1 MLSRPPGL
9 ASDLRTTVVVM
20 TTTPRP
26 TTRLTVRGSDDLLA
40 AAPVLLGFWP
50 EQDVVLMTFGARHP
64 FHARVD
70 LPPLAAQR
78 PAVRRELADVLLD
91 PARRHGATHV
101 VLLYY
106 SDEPAAAEAV
116 HRSLRRACRRLGLVV
131 ITALLVD
138 RTHYRDL
145 EHPDP
150 DERHRRCPY
159 DVAAHPFVLEALV
172 SGRLVHRSR
181 SDLVASLEPDSVAVA
196 AVAAALLAGR
206 YADAGVPTSGR
217 AIREAGE
224 WVHHAVH
231 DLVADGALPADAD
244 LARLLWVMQSVR
256 VRDAAWAHITG
267 RTALAHV
274 RLWSDVVRRA
284 PETLVAAPAAL
295 LGWAAW
301 QAGDGALAWVAV
313 DRCTRAEP
321 GYRMADQLAV
331 ILQGAVP
338 PQTWEGG
345 FAWDRGLP
353 DERRIS

>member
-78 PAVRRELADVLLD
+78 PAVRRELADMLLD

-116 HRSLRRACRRLGLVV
+116 HRSLRRTCRRLGLVV

-181 SDLVASLEPDSVAVA
+181 SDLVASLEPDPVAVA

-206 YADAGVPTSGR
+206 YADAGVPTSGQ
-217 AIREAGE
+217 I
-224 WVHHAVH
+224 
-231 DLVADGALPADAD
+231 
-244 LARLLWVMQSVR
+244 
-256 VRDAAWAHITG
+256 G
-267 RTALAHV
+267 RAHV
-274 RLWSDVVRRA
+274 
-284 PETLVAAPAAL
+284 
-295 LGWAAW
+295 
-301 QAGDGALAWVAV
+301 
-313 DRCTRAEP
+313 
-321 GYRMADQLAV
+321 
-331 ILQGAVP
+331 
-338 PQTWEGG
+338 
-345 FAWDRGLP
+345 
-353 DERRIS
+353 